1 MNNWS
6 DYPILMAVAETG
18 NLTAAGRKLGMS
30 QPTVGRRIRA
40 LETHFG
46 TPLLVKKD
54 GTLIPT
60 SFGHSMLDHIHRMQN
75 EAAAIAR
82 SSATLEHS
90 LAGPVRIA
98 TTEGLGTNWVPS
110 AIQSL
115 RRTHPDLLLDVMIG
129 YQSTNLAQREA
140 DIALRWMGPG
150 HQNSLIGR
158 KVADVAFGLY
168 ASPDYVTRRPEKL
181 ITKTDLVQ
189 HDNVMLQIENDSV
202 LWPKTEDKLAHIP
215 NGRMTFRSN
224 SLFAHQ
230 TAIMQG
236 YGIGILPLCFAPKN
250 NQLVRMLPEY
260 THHED
265 LWIVAHE
272 DLTRSTRIRTVFDFL
287 IDAILKD
294 KEFFYLGGSSVF
306 EPKFSSS
313 NAAALADTPKHEH
326 VVSPRNPTWAAQ

>member
-1 MNNWS
+1 
-6 DYPILMAVAETG
+6 
-18 NLTAAGRKLGMS
+18 MS

-168 ASPDYVTRRPEKL
+168 ASPDYV
-181 ITKTDLVQ
+181 
-189 HDNVMLQIENDSV
+189 MLQIENDSV

-236 YGIGILPLCFAPKN
+236 YGIGILPLCFAPPHP
-250 NQLVRMLPEY
+250 Q
-260 THHED
+260 H
-265 LWIVAHE
+265 AHPN
-272 DLTRSTRIRTVFDFL
+272 RV
-287 IDAILKD
+287 
-294 KEFFYLGGSSVF
+294 
-306 EPKFSSS
+306 
-313 NAAALADTPKHEH
+313 
-326 VVSPRNPTWAAQ
+326 